1 MLDSNAWRCRRKR
14 ALRIGNCCAMCGATT
29 SLQVHHLTYKHLGHE
44 LDNELVVLLHVIV
57 RFIVNNQGK
66 NINHTIECINN

>member
-14 ALRIGNCCAMCGATT
+14 ALRIGHNCCAMCGATT

-44 LDNELVVLLHVIV
+44 LDNELIVLCASCHRKVHSQQS
-57 RFIVNNQGK
+57 RK
-66 NINHTIECINN
+66 KYKSYYRMH